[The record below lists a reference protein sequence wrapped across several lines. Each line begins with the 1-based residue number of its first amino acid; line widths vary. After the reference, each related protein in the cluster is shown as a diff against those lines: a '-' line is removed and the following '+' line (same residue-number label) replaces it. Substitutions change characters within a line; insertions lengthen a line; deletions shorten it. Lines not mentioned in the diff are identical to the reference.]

1 MNSINHALNG
11 LFSSLLL
18 NVGLTGLAEKLDPMI
33 QQSGAA
39 LKKLR
44 DANSSAF
51 TELPCQFKSIAFTE
65 LPCQFKSIAFTELP
79 CQFSPQSAS

>member
-51 TELPCQFKSIAFTE
+51 SELPCQFAKSSAFSE
-65 LPCQFKSIAFTELP
+65 LPCQFTA
-79 CQFSPQSAS
+79 QSAS